1 MKTIIGVRLENRK
14 DDAVEFQDI
23 ITEFGCGIKTRI
35 GLHDTFE
42 DKCVNSG
49 IVLLEVVDNSAEILF
64 EKLSRKWLCKK
75 MKF

>member
-1 MKTIIGVRLENRK
+1 MKTIIGVRLENRTE
-14 DDAVEFQDI
+14 DAFEFQHI
-23 ITEFGCGIKTRI
+23 LTEFGCGIKTRI

-49 IVLLEVVDNSAEILF
+49 IVLLEIVDNSAEILF

-75 MKF
+75 MEF